1 MLSSYKY
8 SFKFYKNELIVH
20 PLNIILL
27 FFINTSLLKF
37 KAGISINFY
46 EAIISFLIIFAL
58 GLAAF
63 FVIEWMIK
71 DRIKSSLI
79 SSYTLFV
86 TLFFRDIVEV
96 LAYVKITN
104 ALSIFSIF
112 IGELFFT
119 VALVIILLAA
129 LTLWLYKTK
138 LKLLKL
144 NSYLNLLTTI
154 FLFIEIIG
162 CSFLE
167 VSKVELK
174 NKIELKHPLNNITT
188 KPDIYFII
196 LDGYTSFS
204 GLQKHWNFDNGELKK
219 FLVNYGFFVAENGKT
234 IYNVTNYSIAST
246 FNMAELNIDTTD
258 LYAKSSY
265 LSLAELIKNNIV
277 VKRFYGLG
285 YDFIN
290 LSFFD
295 ILDKKKFY
303 QDIYFLK
310 KGNIYQAR
318 TIYGHIY
325 EIYNENTADMA
336 NINLDIFNRLR
347 TIRSTFNEKPKF
359 IYAHIMMP
367 HPPFYFDA
375 EGNKTDFSYAND
387 NKNKDNYLEQLK
399 YCNKLLMET
408 LNSILNSTEEPPII
422 VVQGDHGFRAFEG
435 RDKSEIEFSVL
446 NCYYFPDKDY
456 SLLTDSSE
464 TINTFRVI
472 FNKY

>member
-1 MLSSYKY
+1 
-8 SFKFYKNELIVH
+8 
-20 PLNIILL
+20 
-27 FFINTSLLKF
+27 
-37 KAGISINFY
+37 
-46 EAIISFLIIFAL
+46 
-58 GLAAF
+58 
-63 FVIEWMIK
+63 
-71 DRIKSSLI
+71 
-79 SSYTLFV
+79 
-86 TLFFRDIVEV
+86 
-96 LAYVKITN
+96 
-104 ALSIFSIF
+104 
-112 IGELFFT
+112 
-119 VALVIILLAA
+119 
-129 LTLWLYKTK
+129 
-138 LKLLKL
+138 
-144 NSYLNLLTTI
+144 
-154 FLFIEIIG
+154 
-162 CSFLE
+162 
-167 VSKVELK
+167 
-174 NKIELKHPLNNITT
+174 
-188 KPDIYFII
+188 
-196 LDGYTSFS
+196 
-204 GLQKHWNFDNGELKK
+204 
-219 FLVNYGFFVAENGKT
+219 
-234 IYNVTNYSIAST
+234 
-246 FNMAELNIDTTD
+246 MAELNIDTTD

-303 QDIYFLK
+303 QDIYFLT

-422 VVQGDHGFRAFEG
+422 VVQGDHGFQG
-435 RDKSEIEFSVL
+435 I
-446 NCYYFPDKDY
+446 
-456 SLLTDSSE
+456 
-464 TINTFRVI
+464 
-472 FNKY
+472 